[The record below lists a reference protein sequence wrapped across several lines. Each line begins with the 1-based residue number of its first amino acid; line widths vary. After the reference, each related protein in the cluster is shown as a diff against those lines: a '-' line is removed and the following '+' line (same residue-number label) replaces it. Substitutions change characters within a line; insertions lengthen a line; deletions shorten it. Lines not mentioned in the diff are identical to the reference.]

1 MFLTYGDLAK
11 LFPNKYGIQDNELY
25 FHTVASN
32 SAVLQP
38 KGIFIPFEEGSG
50 KLSQA
55 IENGA
60 IAALWDQRERIPS
73 YTPNHF
79 PIFITNDLLKGLKDM
94 MELYIENIS
103 NVNMNQTRKEVTN
116 FLFLDEVRLKEN
128 ESTYDI
134 AVMAEKILTV
144 KEQLQIG
151 KEGAK

>member
-1 MFLTYGDLAK
+1 MFLTYGDLAR
-11 LFPNKYGIQDNELY
+11 LFPNKYGIQDHELY

-38 KGIFIPFEEGSG
+38 KGLFIPFEDGSG

-60 IAALWDQRERIPS
+60 IAALWDEKENIPS

-94 MELYIENIS
+94 MELYIENLRK
-103 NVNMNQTRKEVTN
+103 MEQTRKEVTN
-116 FLFLDEVRLKEN
+116 FLFLDEVRLKETK
-128 ESTYDI
+128 STYDI
-134 AVMAEKILTV
+134 AVMTEKIRTV
-144 KEQLQIG
+144 KERLQIG

>member
-11 LFPNKYGIQDNELY
+11 LFPKKYGIQDYELY

-32 SAVLQP
+32 SAALQP
-38 KGIFIPFEEGSG
+38 KGLFIPFEEGSG

-60 IAALWDQRERIPS
+60 IAALWDEKESIPS

-103 NVNMNQTRKEVTN
+103 NMNQIRNEVTN
-116 FLFLDEVRLKEN
+116 FLFLDEVRLKKN
-128 ESTYDI
+128 ESSYDI

-144 KEQLQIG
+144 REQLQIG

>member
-1 MFLTYGDLAK
+1 MFLTYGELAK
-11 LFPNKYGIQDNELY
+11 LFPNKYGIQDYELY

-38 KGIFIPFEEGSG
+38 KGLFIPFEEGSG

-60 IAALWDQRERIPS
+60 IAALWDEKESIPS

-103 NVNMNQTRKEVTN
+103 YMNQTRIEVTN
-116 FLFLDEVRLKEN
+116 FLFLDEVRLKET

-134 AVMAEKILTV
+134 AVMSEKILTV
-144 KEQLQIG
+144 REQLQSG

>member
-11 LFPNKYGIQDNELY
+11 LFPNKYGIQDYELY

-32 SAVLQP
+32 SDVSQP

-50 KLSQA
+50 KLSKA

-60 IAALWDQRERIPS
+60 IAALWDEKESIPS

-79 PIFITNDLLKGLKDM
+79 PIFITNDLLKGLMDM

-103 NVNMNQTRKEVTN
+103 NTNQIQKEVTN
-116 FLFLDEVRLKEN
+116 FLFLDEVRLKET

-134 AVMAEKILTV
+134 VIMAEKIRTV
-144 KEQLQIG
+144 KERLQIG

>member
-11 LFPNKYGIQDNELY
+11 LFPNKRGIQEHELY

-32 SAVLQP
+32 SSVFQP
-38 KGIFIPFEEGSG
+38 KGVFIPFEEGSG
-50 KLSQA
+50 KLGQA

-60 IAALWDQRERIPS
+60 IAALWDESEDIPA

-94 MELYIENIS
+94 MELYIENIN
-103 NVNMNQTRKEVTN
+103 NVEQTQKEVTN
-116 FLFLDEVRLKEN
+116 FLFLDEVRLKE
-128 ESTYDI
+128 STATYDI
-134 AVMAEKILTV
+134 AVMADKISTV
-144 KEQLQIG
+144 KERLQSG

>member
-11 LFPNKYGIQDNELY
+11 LFPKKYGIQDNELY
-25 FHTVASN
+25 FHTVASY
-32 SAVLQP
+32 SDVFQP
-38 KGIFIPFEEGSG
+38 KGLFIPLEKESG
-50 KLSQA
+50 RLNKA

-60 IAALWDQRERIPS
+60 IAALWDERESIPS

-79 PIFITNDLLKGLKDM
+79 PIFITNDLLKGIKDM

-103 NVNMNQTRKEVTN
+103 NKNVIQKEMTN
-116 FLFLDEVRLKEN
+116 FLFLDEERLKGT